1 VSVVRVNPV
10 VVPCGGLM
18 LRRERHGRGGD
29 ILLRELHLMD
39 PGGGLS
45 SSAICAF
52 YTVGPSLTNTIRSR
66 GLVVTQVGRK

>member
-1 VSVVRVNPV
+1 VSVVRVSPV

-18 LRRERHGRGGD
+18 LRRERHGHGGD
-29 ILLRELHLMD
+29 GVLRELRLMD

-52 YTVGPSLTNTIRSR
+52 LCVR
-66 GLVVTQVGRK
+66 GL